1 MQALIFVCHIIL
13 RNINKRDVM
22 QDILNRR
29 GIIHQHIYLEW
40 SVMIF
45 IRRMGAGQMIASIGL
60 SCKQVS

>member
-29 GIIHQHIYLEW
+29 SIIHQHIYLEW
-40 SVMIF
+40 SVMILHKAN
-45 IRRMGAGQMIASIGL
+45 GSVPND
-60 SCKQVS
+60 CKYRAIL